1 MSTIEK
7 ISIALPLE
15 MNTIVRGA
23 VETGGFAST
32 SEVVRDALRDWTL
45 KRELRREGIEELRRV
60 WQQAMDDKTPGIA
73 ADEVLDRLENKYKS
87 LAQGKEATA

>member
-15 MNTIVRGA
+15 MITIVRGA
-23 VETGGFAST
+23 VETGEFAST
-32 SEVVRDALRDWTL
+32 SEVVRDALRDWTR

-60 WQQAMDDKTPGIA
+60 WQQAIDDKTPGIA

>member
-15 MNTIVRGA
+15 MLTIVRQA
-23 VETGGFAST
+23 VEVGEYASS

-45 KRELRREGIEELRRV
+45 KRNLRLQGVEELRAL
-60 WQQAMDDKTPGIA
+60 WQEAIGDKSPA
-73 ADEVLDRLENKYKS
+73 VSAEDVLDRLESKY
-87 LAQGKEATA
+87 LALAEAKGK